1 METIAIIIFGGVC
14 FAAGIYVSSQ
24 IMDHIDS
31 SKRHKEFMKNMEAWD
46 KKVKEEQDESRKA

>member
-14 FAAGIYVSSQ
+14 FATGMYVSSQ

-31 SKRHKEFMKNMEAWD
+31 GKRHKEFMKNMEAWD

>member
-31 SKRHKEFMKNMEAWD
+31 GKRHKEFMKDMEAWD

>member
-31 SKRHKEFMKNMEAWD
+31 GKRHKEFMKNMEAWD

>member
-1 METIAIIIFGGVC
+1 METIAIITFGGVC

>member
-31 SKRHKEFMKNMEAWD
+31 GKRHKEFLNNLKKFD
-46 KKVKEEQDESRKA
+46 KKK

>member
-14 FAAGIYVSSQ
+14 FATGMYVSSQ
-24 IMDHIDS
+24 IMNHIES
-31 SKRHKEFMKNMEAWD
+31 SRRHKEFMKNMEAWD

>member
-46 KKVKEEQDESRKA
+46 KKVKEEQNESRKA